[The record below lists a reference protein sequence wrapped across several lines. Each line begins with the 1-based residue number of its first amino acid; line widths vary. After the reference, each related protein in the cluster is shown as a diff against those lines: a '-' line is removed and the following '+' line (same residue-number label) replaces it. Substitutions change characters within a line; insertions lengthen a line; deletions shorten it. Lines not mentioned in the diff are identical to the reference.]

1 MIIRRRGKPRLR
13 FFYRKG
19 KEMNINGKEI
29 RFKATIGAVIQIAE
43 MCPGGDVN
51 RVQELVKGMNAQ
63 SLKMSVKLISILSDG
78 SLTEDE
84 LLGMDVNELQ
94 EMLDTAFDAFKR
106 DQKPTVEVDVKKDEA
121 TEAE

>member
-1 MIIRRRGKPRLR
+1 
-13 FFYRKG
+13 
-19 KEMNINGKEI
+19 MNINGKEVH
-29 RFKATIGAVIQIAE
+29 FKATIGAVIEIAE

-63 SLKMSVKLISILSDG
+63 SLKMSVKLISILSNG

-84 LLGMDVNELQ
+84 LLRMDVNELQ
-94 EMLDTAFDAFKR
+94 ELLDTAFDAFKH
-106 DQKPTVEVDVKKDEA
+106 DQKPTVEVNIKKDEA